1 MEWYLPLIWALVIGF
16 AVAMYV
22 VLDGFDLGIG
32 ILFPF
37 AKNERSRDQMMNTV
51 APFWDGN
58 ETWLV
63 LGGAGL
69 LVAFPAAYAIL
80 MPAFYLPVTLMLL
93 ALVLRGVSF
102 EFRWIAKRS
111 RFLWNIAFTLGST
124 VAAFMQGVIVG
135 GMVTGIKTEN
145 MQFAGGSFD
154 WLTPFALM
162 CGLAMVAG
170 YALLGAT
177 WLIMKTEGEVA
188 QRARSQAMLALYL
201 VLFFMAIVS
210 LWTPLEHPR
219 IAARWFTLPNFLF
232 FWPVPVVTAILSFL
246 CWHWLR
252 NNNQFM
258 PFWCAIALFFMG
270 YSGLVISNFP
280 YLVPPSL
287 DVWQTAGVPASQL
300 FALMGTLFMFPILI
314 SYTIFIYWIFRG
326 KIREGEG
333 YH

>member
-16 AVAMYV
+16 SVAMYV

-37 AKNERSRDQMMNTV
+37 AKGEKERDLMMNTV

-69 LVAFPAAYAIL
+69 LVAFPVAYAIL

-93 ALVLRGVSF
+93 GLVLRGVSF
-102 EFRWIAKRS
+102 EFRWIARS
-111 RFLWNIAFTLGST
+111 SKYLWNIAFTGGST
-124 VAAFMQGVIVG
+124 VAGFMQGVILG
-135 GMVTGIKTEN
+135 GMISGVRVQGT
-145 MQFAGGSFD
+145 QFAGGAFD
-154 WLTPFALM
+154 WATPFALM

-177 WLIMKTEGEVA
+177 WLVMKTHGEIA
-188 QRARSQAMLALYL
+188 EHSRRQSLFALYA
-201 VLFFMAIVS
+201 VLFFMAVVS
-210 LWTPLEHPR
+210 LWTPLEHAR
-219 IAARWFTLPNFLF
+219 IAERWFSLPNFLF
-232 FWPVPVVTAILSFL
+232 FSPVPIVTALLSFA
-246 CWHWLR
+246 CWYWIKKKNDL
-252 NNNQFM
+252 M
-258 PFWCAIALFFMG
+258 PFVCAIGLFFMG

-280 YLVPPSL
+280 YLVPPSH
-287 DVWQTAGVPASQL
+287 DIWQTAAAPASLL
-300 FALMGTLFMFPILI
+300 FALVGTVFMFPILI
-314 SYTIFIYWIFRG
+314 GYTVFVYWIFRG

>member
-63 LGGAGL
+63 LGGVGL
-69 LVAFPAAYAIL
+69 FVAFPAAYAIL

-93 ALVLRGVSF
+93 GLVLRGVSF
-102 EFRWIAKRS
+102 EFRWIAKTS
-111 RFLWNIAFTLGST
+111 RFLWNIAFALGST

-135 GMVTGIKTEN
+135 GMVTGVKTQA

-188 QRARSQAMLALYL
+188 QRARSQAMLALYA

-219 IAARWFTLPNFLF
+219 IAERWFTLPNFLF

-258 PFWCAIALFFMG
+258 PFWCSIALFFMG

-300 FALMGTLFMFPILI
+300 FALMGTLFMFPILVG
-314 SYTIFIYWIFRG
+314 YTIFIYWIFRG